1 MVHLNWCKHALRRKC
16 SLTAHLQG
24 SELGEKILAVYKIGH
39 KRKSTNY
46 LSCCQLFTF
55 FILFWCSFVSISRC
69 LLSCITF
76 LFATVLSRST
86 YIMQIQ
92 IFWRARHLFALVQN
106 QHKIRMPTTFMID
119 QLEDVRVKWK
129 VY

>member
-1 MVHLNWCKHALRRKC
+1 MAHLNWCKHALRRRC

-46 LSCCQLFTF
+46 LCCCQLFTF
-55 FILFWCSFVSISRC
+55 FILFWCSFCFYFQMSFELYHIFICYSFKQ
-69 LLSCITF
+69 I
-76 LFATVLSRST
+76 
-86 YIMQIQ
+86 YIHNANTD
-92 IFWRARHLFALVQN
+92 FWKARHLFALVQN